1 MLGDGMRLGGGKP
14 METKK
19 AELVMIRRGFLKLGF
34 AGVLGSVLLFLSG
47 CLGEEDEEEDDEDDD
62 GSRRRRRRRG

>member
-1 MLGDGMRLGGGKP
+1 

-19 AELVMIRRGFLKLGF
+19 AELVMTRRGFLKLGF
-34 AGVLGSVLLFLSG
+34 AGVLGSSVLLFLSG

>member
-1 MLGDGMRLGGGKP
+1 MGYVWEEEKP
-14 METKK
+14 METKE
-19 AELVMIRRGFLKLGF
+19 AELVMSRRGFLKLGF

-47 CLGEEDEEEDDEDDD
+47 CLGEEDEEEDDDD

>member
-1 MLGDGMRLGGGKP
+1 
-14 METKK
+14 METKR
-19 AELVMIRRGFLKLGF
+19 AELSMSRRGFLKLGF

-47 CLGEEDEEEDDEDDD
+47 CLGEEDEEEDDDDD

>member
-1 MLGDGMRLGGGKP
+1 MLEDGIRLGGGKP
-14 METKK
+14 MVTKK
-19 AELVMIRRGFLKLGF
+19 AELAMSRGGFLKLCFG
-34 AGVLGSVLLFLSG
+34 GVLGSVLLFLSG

>member
-1 MLGDGMRLGGGKP
+1 

-19 AELVMIRRGFLKLGF
+19 AELVMSRRGFLKLLGF

>member
-1 MLGDGMRLGGGKP
+1 MGGGKP

-19 AELVMIRRGFLKLGF
+19 AELVMSRGGFLKLGF
-34 AGVLGSVLLFLSG
+34 GGVLGSVLLFLSG
-47 CLGEEDEEEDDEDDD
+47 CLGEEDEEEDDDDD